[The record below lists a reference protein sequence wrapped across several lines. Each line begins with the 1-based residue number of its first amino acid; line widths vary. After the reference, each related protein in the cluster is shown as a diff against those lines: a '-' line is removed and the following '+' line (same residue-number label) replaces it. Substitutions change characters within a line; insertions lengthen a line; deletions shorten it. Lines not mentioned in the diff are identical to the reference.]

1 MLSLRPPS
9 HATPAPAVFRT
20 VSLSEG
26 QLAQLSYPS
35 IVTIAI
41 ASGSRYSTY
50 PARFAYG
57 KLLLIPVFPHR
68 KYAPAR

>member
-1 MLSLRPPS
+1 MLSPGS
-9 HATPAPAVFRT
+9 ATHTAPALAVFRT

-26 QLAQLSYPS
+26 QLTQMSYQP
-35 IVTIAI
+35 IVAIAI

-50 PARFAYG
+50 LARLAYG
-57 KLLLIPVFPHR
+57 KFLLTPVSPHS